1 MTITLP
7 NTAPR
12 DVEALLKQYSNLIN
26 SIYQQES
33 SRFTY
38 NTDSGRVGDKI
49 KQDDLRSYIIYQF
62 ITLVKEY
69 DPHSGV
75 DFPYYIKEKL
85 TLRTRHSYIK
95 KVFRDEYREVSDD
108 ASSNSVLANVSTKE
122 LSEEFNRNYG
132 DISLL
137 DGVSYTPL
145 QEAILDLWLEGT
157 MTNGAV
163 VKTLQQEDSSLTS
176 KEINQDINLLK
187 EHLRE
192 RAYEFRL
199 VKREETSNKNALTER
214 SEQQ

>member
-1 MTITLP
+1 MILTLP

-26 SIYQQES
+26 AIYQQES
-33 SRFTY
+33 TRFTY
-38 NTDSGRVGDKI
+38 NTESGKVGDKI
-49 KQDDLRSYIIYQF
+49 KQDDLKSYIVYQF

-108 ASSNSVLANVSTKE
+108 ASSNSILANVSTKE

-132 DISLL
+132 NLSLL
-137 DGVSYTPL
+137 DGVSYTPV
-145 QEAILDLWLEGT
+145 QKVILDLWLQGVT
-157 MTNGAV
+157 TNSTV
-163 VKTLQQEDSSLTS
+163 IKTIQQEDSSLTT
-176 KEINQDINLLK
+176 KEIMQDIDLLK
-187 EHLRE
+187 EHLRG
-192 RAYEFRL
+192 RAYDYRM
-199 VKREETSNKNALTER
+199 VKNDTTSNRNALIER
-214 SEQQ
+214 SKKK